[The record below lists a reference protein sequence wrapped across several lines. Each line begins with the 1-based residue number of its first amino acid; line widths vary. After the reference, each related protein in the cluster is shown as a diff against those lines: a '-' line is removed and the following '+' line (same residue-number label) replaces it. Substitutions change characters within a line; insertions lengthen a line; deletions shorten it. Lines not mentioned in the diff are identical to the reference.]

1 MKYASPPNRA
11 SPKRASPKQ
20 LGAIPVHAD
29 SSSPVTQLLGRW
41 RNGDREALDSLI
53 PLVYEELRR
62 IAQHYLRNER
72 PGHTLQ
78 STALVHEAYVRMIQQ
93 DLPDWQN
100 RAHFFAVAAQLMR
113 QILVDH
119 ARAHR
124 ADKRGGGVCNVALDE
139 AEEGALKVDVDILAL
154 DDALKTLS
162 AMDPQQGEVV
172 ELRFF
177 GGLSIEDTAEV
188 LGISSSTVKRDWI
201 TARAWLHRELD
212 RSASL

>member
-1 MKYASPPNRA
+1 MLPPSRI
-11 SPKRASPKQ
+11 PRVW
-20 LGAIPVHAD
+20 LWGADVQHRG
-29 SSSPVTQLLGRW
+29 SNQVTELLGRW
-41 RNGDREALDSLI
+41 RGGDGEALDSLI

-78 STALVHEAYVRMIQQ
+78 STALVHEAYVRLIRQ
-93 DLPDWQN
+93 DLPQWQN

-119 ARAHR
+119 ARLYR
-124 ADKRGGGVCNVALDE
+124 ADKRGGGVCNLTLDE
-139 AEEGALKVDVDILAL
+139 AEQDAQQVDVDIVAL

-162 AMDPQQGEVV
+162 AMDPQQGKVV
-172 ELRFF
+172 ELKFF

-188 LGISSSTVKRDWI
+188 LGVSSSTVKRDWI
-201 TARAWLHRELD
+201 MARAWLHRELD
-212 RSASL
+212 RSATL